1 MKKIFKFF
9 GALLT
14 VALTVALT
22 GCTVKE
28 DLGAAD
34 VGLHIK
40 VFFPTKV
47 VAGQPMTINGS
58 GFSDVTEIV
67 FPGDVVVTNFKIVSN
82 DMIRVSAPDGIAEE
96 GGTIILRTTEGD
108 AESPLHLTLGHTAI
122 STPRQDAYK
131 MNPDTLLPPLEVI
144 DGGKMLTV
152 YGTDLEFINSIEF
165 KDSDGNPFIIQDEL
179 FNVKSTNSI
188 IVTVPKKVYEGAF
201 AAKLYSFNET
211 TFEMDSLYYQPAA
224 DGGYWETQKVMI
236 WENDGAYGQIAWSS
250 DYRFALEGTNGNG
263 DAIVAEIPADTW
275 DILKNGTFY
284 MTVSGETF
292 QIRVNTGWWSFDG
305 DGVYDIHN
313 GDERLVDNG
322 DGTFTLAV
330 TISEEPLKSGIYDL
344 IDVQH
349 LLFTGSG
356 YTIHNIYYTEDV
368 WVEGGGSMEIVKT
381 SIWKNDGSVGAESWS
396 GSPYRFG
403 MEGMDGNNECVATIA
418 PELWE
423 KMKTTPFYVQ
433 VKPADGVESWQIRV
447 LDGWWSVGNDASGA
461 LDFTPSSEAMV
472 DNGDGT
478 FTFVLD
484 VNTHPSPD
492 TPLVDI
498 IDAQHL
504 LFAGDGFIV
513 LELYWEEEV
522 FVPGGGDEPKE
533 VVIWENDG
541 TLGEGTWGNTYRF
554 ALEGKNGGDASV
566 DVPADLWELFK
577 NGPFHLVVKPVA
589 DWWQIRVLTG
599 WWSAQWPTADDSGNG
614 DVNVNWTDI
623 VSDNGDG
630 TFTVTLDFTG
640 HAILDAMDEQNLL
653 FAGAGFQILKVYVVQ

>member
-22 GCTVKE
+22 GCAVKE
-28 DLGAAD
+28 DLGTAD

-58 GFSDVTEIV
+58 GFAEATSVV
-67 FPGDVVVTNFKIVSN
+67 FPGEVEVTDIEIVSN
-82 DMIRVSAPDGIAEE
+82 DMIRVNAPAGISAE
-96 GGTIILRTTEGD
+96 GGTIIVRTPEGD
-108 AESPLHLTLGHTAI
+108 AVSPLVLTVGRTVI
-122 STPRQDAYK
+122 SGYSVTEGQ
-131 MNPDTLLPPLEVI
+131 EV
-144 DGGKMLTV
+144 DGGSQITI
-152 YGTDLEFINSIEF
+152 YGTDLEFIKSIELL
-165 KDSDGNPFIIQDEL
+165 DADGNPAPIEDKTF
-179 FNVKSTNSI
+179 VRKSTDNI
-188 IVTVPKKVYEGAF
+188 IFMVPKKVYEGTF
-201 AAKLYSFNET
+201 AGKVHTIDGL
-211 TFEMDSLYYQPAA
+211 TFTMPELTYKPAA

-349 LLFTGSG
+349 LLFTGTG
-356 YTIHNIYYTEDV
+356 YTIHNIYYTEEV
-368 WVEGGGSMEIVKT
+368 WVEGGGSIEIVRT
-381 SIWKNDGSVGAESWS
+381 SIWKNDGSLGEGTW
-396 GSPYRFG
+396 GNTYRFAL
-403 MEGMDGNNECVATIA
+403 EGTNGGDASVD
-418 PELWE
+418 
-423 KMKTTPFYVQ
+423 V
-433 VKPADGVESWQIRV
+433 PADLWALLKNGPFHVHIQPVADWWQIRV
-447 LDGWWSVGNDASGA
+447 LTGWWGAQWPAADDSGNGDVNVNWTDIVA
-461 LDFTPSSEAMV
+461 

-478 FTFVLD
+478 FTVTLD
-484 VNTHPSPD
+484 FTDHAI
-492 TPLVDI
+492 L
-498 IDAQHL
+498 DAMDQQNL
-504 LFAGDGFIV
+504 LFAGAGFQI
-513 LELYWEEEV
+513 LEIYVEEEV

-533 VVIWENDG
+533 VVVWENDG
-541 TLGEGTWGNTYRF
+541 SVGAAAWSGSPYRF
-554 ALEGKNGGDASV
+554 AMEGKDGNNECVAEI
-566 DVPADLWELFK
+566 PADIWEK
-577 NGPFHLVVKPVA
+577 MKTTPFNVQITPA
-589 DWWQIRVLTG
+589 GDWWQIRILDG
-599 WWSAQWPTADDSGNG
+599 HWSIGNSES
-614 DVNVNWTDI
+614 NDI
-623 VSDNGDG
+623 SPNTPDKFVDNGDG
-630 TFTVTLDFTG
+630 TYTFVVDLQAYPAEGDKLVTTVDDK
-640 HAILDAMDEQNLL
+640 HL
-653 FAGAGFQILKVYVVQ
+653 FFGGDGFIINKIYFLE